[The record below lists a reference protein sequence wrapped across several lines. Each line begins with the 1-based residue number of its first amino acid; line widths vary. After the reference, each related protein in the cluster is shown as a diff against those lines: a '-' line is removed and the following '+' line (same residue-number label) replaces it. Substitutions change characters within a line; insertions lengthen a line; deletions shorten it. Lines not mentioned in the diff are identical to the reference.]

1 MLILDKHKAVE
12 QMVAL
17 TAKAE
22 AVSSEEGPA
31 AAGVRTHRK
40 VATYERR
47 RAAMNS
53 AAEPPPTQVRR
64 RARHAGGT
72 SPA

>member
-1 MLILDKHKAVE
+1 MLILDKQKAVE

-22 AVSSEEGPA
+22 AVGAEEGPA
-31 AAGVRTHRK
+31 AARVRTHRK

-53 AAEPPPTQVRR
+53 AAAPPIPQARR